1 MAPPASIVA
10 RSHRDGEAMGAPDL
24 VAETAG
30 RYVHWG
36 VIQISVTNLV
46 IIGAM
51 LVLFVLALVLPFPGH
66 HGDDAPK
73 SPR

>member
-1 MAPPASIVA
+1 
-10 RSHRDGEAMGAPDL
+10 MGAPDV

-46 IIGAM
+46 IVGIM
-51 LVLFVLALVLPFPGH
+51 LLLFVLALVLPFPGH
-66 HGDDAPK
+66 HGDDTPT